1 MDSSPR
7 QTHPVTGSHN
17 RLSAT
22 GGGRRTRI
30 LRASFVALAALTLAF
45 VASAIDLRHQG
56 SVAAAPGDGFL
67 KPNPQNLTILQ
78 GYRVALP
85 VAMTTC
91 ANAANE
97 QCHIGAYD
105 VTVNYNPAIFTM
117 LQEGR
122 FATSATNN
130 TITDTTATWKINQW
144 AGAQIFLTNGP
155 GFGQKRYVA
164 SNTATTITVT
174 QPWNPPPSSQPGAGT
189 IFNVGGITDA
199 GFLGSTGRTVNCL
212 NATYGSGTAQLQCIT
227 LGAEVP
233 GPTGTGNLTWLNV
246 QATGRGIST
255 VSLTNVQV
263 LEIDGDAIPV
273 DIFNGARRVILCPD
287 PNGDGRVTSIDLS
300 LIAQQFGK
308 HPGDPGY
315 TTTRDPNEDGTI
327 SSPDLSLTAQVFNQK
342 CVQP

>member
-7 QTHPVTGSHN
+7 QSHPVIGSQL
-17 RLSAT
+17 RLGAT
-22 GGGRRTRI
+22 GGRARTRV
-30 LRASFVALAALTLAF
+30 LRLALVALAALALALF
-45 VASAIDLRHQG
+45 ASAIDLRREG

-67 KPNPQNLTILQ
+67 KPNPQNLTILE
-78 GYRVALP
+78 GHRVALP
-85 VAMTTC
+85 IAMTTC
-91 ANAANE
+91 TNTAND

-105 VTVNYNPAIFTM
+105 LTMNFDPAIFGV
-117 LQEGR
+117 LLEGHI
-122 FATSATNN
+122 ATSATSN
-130 TITDTTATWKINQW
+130 TITVATATWKINQW
-144 AGAQIFLTNGP
+144 AGAQIHLTNGP

-174 QPWNPPPSSQPGAGT
+174 QPWNPPPASQPGANT
-189 IFNVGGITDA
+189 IFNIGGITDA
-199 GFLGSTGRTVNCL
+199 GFLGSSGRTVNCL
-212 NATYGSGTAQLQCIT
+212 TATYGTGTAQLQCIT
-227 LGAEVP
+227 LGAEIA
-233 GPTGTGNLTWLNV
+233 GPTGTGNLTWLTV
-246 QATGRGIST
+246 QANGRGISP
-255 VSLTNVQV
+255 VSLTSVQV
-263 LEIDGDAIPV
+263 LEIDGDPIPV

-315 TTTRDPNEDGTI
+315 TTTRDPNEDGNI